1 MSLTVSRPQVNF
13 SATLNGRPMNPARL
27 AWAAA
32 VMAAI
37 GFTVFY
43 SVAAPFFSGQR
54 VADLELQSA
63 SALQLPGITFTK
75 SGPRQETVG
84 PIDLDPG
91 MNHIGLVL
99 HVGHRHISPMERL
112 SCQIT
117 VRDEAGRVVWDDD
130 RVIASGRIGRSAA
143 VGGAISHLTAMFG
156 TLSVP
161 QAGQYSF
168 EVRFASQYSDVVRSA
183 SLEVRRNVSG
193 ASRSVIVFGVGA
205 AFACFLGFVL
215 SGQTHDDEDLS
226 LPRAA

>member
-1 MSLTVSRPQVNF
+1 MGPTVSRPQANF
-13 SATLNGRPMNPARL
+13 SATLNGRPVNPARL

-63 SALQLPGITFTK
+63 SALQLPGITYTR

-84 PIDLDPG
+84 PIELDPG

-99 HVGHRHISPMERL
+99 HVGHRRISPMERL

-130 RVIASGRIGRSAA
+130 RVIASGRVGRSAA
-143 VGGAISHLTAMFG
+143 VGGAIRHLTAMFG

-161 QAGQYSF
+161 QPGEYAF
-168 EVRFASQYSDVVRSA
+168 EVRFASQNSDVVRSA
-183 SLEVRRNVSG
+183 SLEIRRNVSG
-193 ASRSVIVFGVGA
+193 ASRGVIVFGVGA
-205 AFACFLGFVL
+205 AFACFLGFIL
-215 SGQTHDDEDLS
+215 SGQNRDDEDLS